1 MKTELIIIVVLTVLV
16 LGMVFMGLRAVRR
29 EAILR
34 QLLDD
39 ADTLEARV
47 LETRVRMRDLE
58 ALLGRL
64 PADITESARN
74 TLNSEAGVQQALRLI
89 LQHRLWIRDHIHTAS
104 ISQLRQVRDKVR
116 CSLVKLNEQLG
127 KLDTA
132 SDELK
137 HAYAKSD
144 ALIGRGEPEAA
155 ASDSRE

>member
-1 MKTELIIIVVLTVLV
+1 MRIEFIVIILLTLLV

-89 LQHRLWIRDHIHTAS
+89 LQHRLWIRDHIHSAS

-116 CSLVKLNEQLG
+116 GSLG
-127 KLDTA
+127 KLDEQLSKLDNA

-137 HAYAKSD
+137 RAYEKSD
-144 ALIGRGEPEAA
+144 ALIGRGEPEPA
-155 ASDSRE
+155 ASDSRD

>member
-1 MKTELIIIVVLTVLV
+1 MRIEFIVIILLTLLV

-47 LETRVRMRDLE
+47 LETRTRMRDLE

-89 LQHRLWIRDHIHTAS
+89 LQHRLWIRDHIHSAS

-116 CSLVKLNEQLG
+116 SSLEKLNEQLG
-127 KLDTA
+127 KLDNA

-144 ALIGRGEPEAA
+144 ALIGRGERETTAT
-155 ASDSRE
+155 DSGS

>member
-1 MKTELIIIVVLTVLV
+1 MRIEFIVIILLTLLV

-89 LQHRLWIRDHIHTAS
+89 LQHRLWIRDHIHSAS
-104 ISQLRQVRDKVR
+104 IGQLRQVRDKVR
-116 CSLVKLNEQLG
+116 GSLG
-127 KLDTA
+127 KLDEQLSKLDNA

-137 HAYAKSD
+137 RAYEKSD
-144 ALIGRGEPEAA
+144 ALIGRGEPEPA
-155 ASDSRE
+155 ASDSRD